1 MRTLAPPHNAVVT
14 KANVEIEKAGQTL
27 EVRLSSILQ
36 STKNLQNNKK

>member
-27 EVRLSSILQ
+27 ERLSSILQ